1 MIWRN
6 PLAWLGLATLLVP
19 IAIHLLVRQ
28 QAQPMA
34 FPSLRFLESS
44 RLAAVRRRRLSDWLL
59 LAVRLLILAAAVAA
73 LADPFFLNDSRR
85 AAWASRVAR
94 AIVVDTSG
102 AASATP
108 GTASPV
114 MPETTT
120 AAVRAEEASAFASTV
135 IASAN
140 LQAGVARG
148 LAWLSTAPPA
158 AREIVIVSPLTRG
171 RVSAAVSESL
181 PVHVGLRFARVGP
194 AIDERVANGR
204 PASLRADN
212 RPDAA
217 GFETRTPAVTVRADS
232 TSVRWDPPTPGGI
245 DVSFE
250 ENALIVRALGLRVEA
265 APRDMPAARA
275 ALDAVLSEGIPVAGQ
290 TARPVVIALEG
301 GASASSGTSTGVGAG
316 SSTGTGTGT
325 GTGTRGNGSGPA
337 GGPTDPSAVASVST
351 SAPASAP
358 APATREIAMRPL
370 AAPWMADALQ
380 RIADEPLLEQSV
392 ASIDLAARGVVSPTA
407 AASPASSA
415 SASSAPAAS
424 GVSGVSGPSAA
435 SEASPASSAAN
446 TSASQEQAT
455 PLVLFRALSGQPVVT
470 AGAAAS
476 SATGDG
482 LPALLLVSRAPAE
495 SDVTALLLRAAL
507 RATASADPLP
517 DAEVARIPDEQLAAW
532 QRPASLPPPEELT
545 RVDTHDRR
553 WFWGAALILLLV
565 ERLLRARMR
574 REEPAPVEVA
584 HAA

>member
-1 MIWRN
+1 MIWRH

-28 QAQPMA
+28 QPQPMA

-108 GTASPV
+108 GTASQA

-120 AAVRAEEASAFASTV
+120 AAVRAEESSAFASTV

-171 RVSAAVSESL
+171 RVSAAVSDAL
-181 PVHVGLRFARVGP
+181 PGHVGLRFARVGP

-204 PASLRADN
+204 PASLRTDN
-212 RPDAA
+212 RPETAD
-217 GFETRTPAVTVRADS
+217 FETRTPAVTVRADS
-232 TSVRWDPPTPGGI
+232 TSVRWDPPTPSAI
-245 DVSFE
+245 EMSSEAD
-250 ENALIVRALGLRVEA
+250 ALIVRALGLRVEA

-290 TARPVVIALEG
+290 PARPVVIALEG
-301 GASASSGTSTGVGAG
+301 GADASSGPSPDVGAG
-316 SSTGTGTGT
+316 AGTGM
-325 GTGTRGNGSGPA
+325 RGDGSKPA
-337 GGPTDPSAVASVST
+337 GGSADPSAVASASASA

-358 APATREIAMRPL
+358 APAAREIAMRPL

-392 ASIDLAARGVVSPTA
+392 AAIDLAGRGVVSPAGAAPTASAAPGASGAPGASTA
-407 AASPASSA
+407 ANATASR
-415 SASSAPAAS
+415 
-424 GVSGVSGPSAA
+424 
-435 SEASPASSAAN
+435 
-446 TSASQEQAT
+446 EQAT
-455 PLVLFRALSGQPVVT
+455 PLVLFRALSGHPVVT
-470 AGAAAS
+470 AGATAS
-476 SATGDG
+476 SATGDA
-482 LPALLLVSRAPAE
+482 LPALVLISRAPAE

-574 REEPAPVEVA
+574 REEPAPVEVT